1 MSIRN
6 CLTAGMLVLALAVSA
21 TAQNFRI
28 VVHESNSTASLTRAE
43 ASDLFLK
50 KTVKWKNGA
59 EVQPVDQKASSAV
72 RAEFT
77 QAVHGKSMAAVQ
89 SYWQQQIFSGR
100 GVPPQ
105 EAAGDRAVL
114 EWVQNNV
121 GGIGYV
127 SADAPVSGFNVKTV
141 TLGE

>member
-21 TAQNFRI
+21 AAQNFRI
-28 VVHESNSTASLTRAE
+28 VVYESNPTASLTKAE

>member
-6 CLTAGMLVLALAVSA
+6 GLTAGMLVLSLAASA
-21 TAQNFRI
+21 VAQNFRI
-28 VVHESNSTASLTRAE
+28 VVHESNPTASLTKAE
-43 ASDLFLK
+43 ASDMFLK

-59 EVQPVDQKASSAV
+59 EVQPVDQKPSSAV

-77 QAVHGKSMAAVQ
+77 QAVHGKSLAAVQ

-105 EAAGDRAVL
+105 EMAGDRAVL
-114 EWVQNNV
+114 EWVQNNT
-121 GGIGYV
+121 GGIGYI
-127 SADAPVSGFNVKTV
+127 SADVPVAGFGVKTV
-141 TLGE
+141 ALGE